1 VELQRKAK
9 QTEELNAQCLQM
21 SSRLMTL
28 QDEERRRVARDL
40 HDGLGQ
46 ELVAM
51 KMVLASIV
59 EQPSA
64 PLIDQLVGE
73 GNNIVDRAIQQVR
86 TISYLLPS
94 TVAG

>member
-1 VELQRKAK
+1 
-9 QTEELNAQCLQM
+9 
-21 SSRLMTL
+21 
-28 QDEERRRVARDL
+28 VARDL

-64 PLIDQLVGE
+64 PLIDQLVG
-73 GNNIVDRAIQQVR
+73 G
-86 TISYLLPS
+86 
-94 TVAG
+94 GK